1 MMTRAACVVCAL
13 LCAAGAFAQQDV
25 FDLTQAVGTSF
36 DEIALLPTRLT
47 SFNQHDDAARAT
59 YTCCKPWQEEEIEQA
74 LRANAA
80 FLLAHPTSDFADDT
94 LMHNARVTSV
104 KKDFRAEIAA
114 YQQLIT
120 YYPHS
125 DLADDACWGLA
136 NMYRRDQDHLA
147 AIATLNTLIFTW
159 PESTWADDAH
169 FAIAQ
174 EFRAVDDEEGYLQ
187 SLEGLVRQYP
197 RSDYCAQS
205 LALLADKYREVE
217 NYEAAILASEDL
229 IARFPCSDRL
239 DDAMFCIAESL
250 RHMGEPQAALAMYQ
264 RVIEELPGSALTNRA
279 MREANTLARNLRGRG
294 AQAPA
299 LYNVEAGDA
308 GEAARDMFN
317 YARHLQN
324 YRQFAEAIAAYRE
337 FARTFPGSDNFDN
350 ALFNIGVCY
359 QQMNILF
366 EDINEAEGP
375 EDLYRL
381 QRRFE
386 DAVGRRQAIPS
397 GQRLN
402 AVRDAASAF
411 AEVVNFLE
419 GSDLRDDALYEIA
432 KTYEDSERTED
443 MVYTYQQLVIY
454 FPGSEY
460 EMEALY
466 EVLKYYADP
475 KNYEF
480 AAQMYP
486 ELSAAYPNLFPKGL
500 EQARNDFLTLMRAYS
515 SHVSFGWFEY
525 HDHHI
530 PYRVTCADLGPDAS
544 FHLAAINMARGE
556 YNLARKQLKPLTA
569 LRTNDFCA
577 PATYLLAQANERLN
591 HLDRARELY
600 ATVAAQFPDSGLADD
615 AELAV
620 TQLGQQ
626 APARYVQ
633 VVRESFPYAP
643 GQVDCYV
650 GDEIV
655 VFAPY
660 TVTVKMRQY
669 NMPNIWEQSQKLL
682 EQWTGAEAPDKVVIC
697 IDNGCRQMEHQAVL
711 LPGCRIADPPRW
723 SLGFESLA
731 RRMIT
736 QVAGN
741 ALGGEGAYI
750 DGLAQFAAASLQ
762 YDLVTETR
770 DAIGSASAVV
780 LPQQDVLD
788 ARARALAA
796 LEEYVREG
804 RSGTPS
810 PEVVA
815 GMLYALLDAQGF
827 SQERLIDRQPY
838 ARMFAR
844 LSEQA
849 PDQPADAGLSAGL
862 FAYALNRTFDGA
874 CGQQLRQ
881 WGFPVRGRMGG

>member
-1 MMTRAACVVCAL
+1 MRRAAFVVFAL
-13 LCAAGAFAQQDV
+13 LCVAGAFAQQEV
-25 FDLTQAVGTSF
+25 FDLRQAVGTSF

-59 YTCCKPWQEEEIEQA
+59 YTCCKPWQEREIELA

-80 FLLAHPTSDFADDT
+80 FLLTHPTSDFADDT

-114 YQQLIT
+114 YQQLVT
-120 YYPHS
+120 YYPDS

-136 NMYRRDQDHLA
+136 NMYMRDQDHIA
-147 AIATLNTLIFTW
+147 AIDTLNTLIFTW

-169 FAIAQ
+169 LAIAR
-174 EFRAVDDEEGYLQ
+174 EFRAVDDEAGYLQ
-187 SLEGLVRQYP
+187 ALEGLVRLHP
-197 RSDYCAQS
+197 RSDHCACA
-205 LALLADKYREVE
+205 LAMLADKYREVE
-217 NYEAAILASEDL
+217 NYEAAIRASEDL

-250 RHMGEPQAALAMYQ
+250 RHSGSPHEALAMY
-264 RVIEELPGSALTNRA
+264 RRLIEELPGSALTNRA

-294 AQAPA
+294 AMAPA
-299 LYNVEAGDA
+299 PYNVEAVDA
-308 GEAARDMFN
+308 GEAARDMFD
-317 YARHLQN
+317 YACHLQN
-324 YRQFAEAIAAYRE
+324 YRQFAEAIQAYRQ
-337 FARTFPGSDNFDN
+337 FARTFPGSDNFDD
-350 ALFNIGVCY
+350 ALYNIGVCY

-375 EDLYRL
+375 EDLFRL
-381 QRRFE
+381 QSRFE

-397 GQRLN
+397 EQHLS
-402 AVRDAASAF
+402 AVRDAAGAF
-411 AEVVNFLE
+411 AEVVNHLE

-443 MVYTYQQLVIY
+443 MVYTYQQLVIF

-475 KNYEF
+475 ANYDF
-480 AAQMYP
+480 AVQMYP
-486 ELSAAYPNLFPKGL
+486 ALSAAYPNLFPEGL
-500 EQARNDFLTLMRAYS
+500 AAAKTDFLTLMRAYS

-525 HDHHI
+525 HHHHI
-530 PYRVTCADLGPDAS
+530 PYRVTCADLGPDAA
-544 FHLAAINMARGE
+544 FTLAAINMARGQ
-556 YNLARKQLKPLTA
+556 YKLARKQLEPLTA

-591 HLDRARELY
+591 SLDTARDLY
-600 ATVAAQFPDSGLADD
+600 ATVAQQFPDSGLADD
-615 AELAV
+615 AQLAV
-620 TQLGQQ
+620 TRLGQE
-626 APARYVQ
+626 APAEYVQ
-633 VVRESFPYAP
+633 VVRDSFPYAP
-643 GQVDCYV
+643 GQVDYYV

-669 NMPNIWEQSQKLL
+669 NMPNIWEQSQVLL
-682 EQWTGAEAPDKVVIC
+682 EQWTGAEAEGKVVIC
-697 IDNGCRQMEHQAVL
+697 IDNGCRQMERAAVL
-711 LPGCRIADPPRW
+711 LPGCKIADPPQW

-731 RRMIT
+731 RRVIA

-750 DGLAQFAAASLQ
+750 DGLAKFAAASLQ

-788 ARARALAA
+788 ARDRALAA

-804 RSGTPS
+804 RPGTPS

-815 GMLYALLDAQGF
+815 GMLYALLDSQGF
-827 SQERLIDRQPY
+827 SQERLIDRRPY
-838 ARMFAR
+838 ARMFAT
-844 LSEQA
+844 LCEQA
-849 PDQPADAGLSAGL
+849 PEQPADEGTSAGL
-862 FAYALNRTFDGA
+862 FAYALNCTFDGA
-874 CGQQLRQ
+874 CGQQLRR
-881 WGFPVRGRMGG
+881 WGFPIRGRMGG